1 MVNPSTV
8 PMLTDDELMQLMPP
22 GGVGGPDI
30 FALDKER
37 WLTYRA
43 VVELTA
49 ARGRL
54 ELAKRLLQEA
64 RAALH
69 ESSEV
74 TRLAAAQRISEGLS
88 HL

>member
-22 GGVGGPDI
+22 SGGGADI
-30 FALDKER
+30 FALDRQR

-43 VVELTA
+43 VLELTT

-54 ELAKRLLQEA
+54 ELAKRLLLEA
-64 RAALH
+64 RTALGD
-69 ESSEV
+69 SSEV
-74 TRLAAAQRISEGLS
+74 TRLAAVQRITDGLAA
-88 HL
+88 L

>member
-1 MVNPSTV
+1 MVYPSTV

-22 GGVGGPDI
+22 TGGGNDI
-30 FALDKER
+30 FALDKQR

-43 VVELTA
+43 VLELTA

-54 ELAKRLLQEA
+54 ELAKRLLREA
-64 RAALH
+64 KTALG

-74 TRLAAAQRISEGLS
+74 TRLAAAQRITDGLAA
-88 HL
+88 L

>member
-22 GGVGGPDI
+22 SGGRQDI

-43 VVELTA
+43 VLELTA

-64 RAALH
+64 RSALH
-69 ESSEV
+69 ASSEV
-74 TRLAAAQRISEGLS
+74 TRLAAAQRISEGLG